1 MEARIYGKVIFLAGV
16 TGFIGG
22 AISGYLVLGVI
33 SSGQISLMQKGVI
46 QEIQVHRL
54 AVVDEAGATRIVLGD
69 LPASPSDVGL
79 ALLDQSGKERAHLLL
94 LPDGSPSLAMQ
105 GKKDGRANLTI
116 NPSDDNPTLTLNGA
130 SGNEVGI
137 GIFNL
142 PNSGA
147 TSFVDVSSKGTS
159 AEMSVIGTSATVKLF
174 HPLTDKGSAALSL
187 ENGSPTIEVSD
198 GMLNAPRAVLGH
210 TSTII
215 SRTGVSLEHPA
226 SSLIMF
232 NKKGNVIWHAP

>member
-1 MEARIYGKVIFLAGV
+1 METGIYGKIILLAGI
-16 TGFIGG
+16 TGFVGG
-22 AISGYLVLGVI
+22 AISGYLIQGVI
-33 SSGQISLMQKGVI
+33 SLDLISQTQKRAI
-46 QEIQVHRL
+46 QELRVHRL
-54 AVVDEAGATRIVLGD
+54 TVIDEAGATRIVLGD
-69 LPASPSDVGL
+69 LPTSPPDIGL
-79 ALLDQSGKERAHLLL
+79 SLLDQTGKERAQLLL
-94 LPDGSPSLAMQ
+94 LPDGSPSLVMQ
-105 GKKDGRANLTI
+105 GKKDGHAHLTI
-116 NPSDDNPTLTLNGA
+116 NPSDDNPTLTLNGGA
-130 SGNEVGI
+130 GNEVGI

-174 HPLTDKGSAALSL
+174 HPLTDKGSAAMSL
-187 ENGSPTIEVSD
+187 ENGFPTIEVSD

-210 TSTII
+210 TSTVI

-226 SSLIMF
+226 SSLLMF